1 MGFLDTLKNL
11 FGGKKEEAAPEVNE
25 APQEEAPQ
33 EEAQEAPQEEASE
46 EEQSQ

>member
-11 FGGKKEEAAPEVNE
+11 FGGKKEEATPEVNE
-25 APQEEAPQ
+25 APQEEAP
-33 EEAQEAPQEEASE
+33 QEAPQEEASE